1 MVHEKDGKYFFAL
14 TEQKQGT
21 IGILELEPTPLQW
34 ELLEPQCDQDVRSVH
49 L

>member
-21 IGILELEPTPLQW
+21 IGIRELEPPPCNGNYLSHNVIKT
-34 ELLEPQCDQDVRSVH
+34 
-49 L
+49 